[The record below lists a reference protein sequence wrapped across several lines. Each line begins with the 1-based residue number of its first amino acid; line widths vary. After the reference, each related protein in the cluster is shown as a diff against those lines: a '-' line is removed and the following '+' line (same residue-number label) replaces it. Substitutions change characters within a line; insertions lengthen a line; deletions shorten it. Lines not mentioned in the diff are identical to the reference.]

1 MRIRISVAAIAALV
15 GCGSNNGNN
24 VTCGDGTTLVDGV
37 CEVGSG
43 GSGSGG
49 GGDSC
54 GSGTML
60 QGTTCVATGGG
71 DASTPTISMITP
83 GDDGIFGG
91 DQFEIDGTGFAGDN
105 VNSLTVFFGDTT
117 NMNCQASIGP
127 ATSTVIVGV
136 IPEFCDLNVNVSVIT
151 NIGTAT
157 TPFHYDAIFAA
168 DGDGGG
174 QFGGPADIGGDVYII
189 DPFTGKFLDLGSL
202 QDASGNGYGIDGM
215 TFDATGENLWA
226 VTTGDSP
233 ADNAIG
239 AATLESQL
247 LSFDVT
253 TGAVTVIGP
262 TTDGTTT
269 YVISDVKLYNGTL
282 YGWATDFAGL
292 TQGLVTIDTTTGAV
306 TVIGTLAAIGEDQ
319 EFLTAGITVDS
330 TGAVTAAAFGAGSD
344 ASDGATGEL
353 DAVDTTTGALTANAA
368 VLDWFTGS
376 PINAMEVFET
386 QTIAILDDGYVGEF
400 NGLDT
405 QGETLA
411 IIDPT
416 AASGAVVNPVFALP
430 ALTGFSSAVDA
441 LAVPPATTTLSFAG
455 KRPLPHTWQQLAPV
469 SHGHAISLRRK

>member
-15 GCGSNNGNN
+15 GCGSNGNN

-37 CEVGSG
+37 CEIGSG
-43 GSGSGG
+43 GSGG
-49 GGDSC
+49 GGDTC
-54 GSGTML
+54 GSGTMQ

-71 DASTPTISMITP
+71 DASTPTISMMTP

-105 VNSLTVFFGDTT
+105 VTTLSVFFGDTT
-117 NMNCQASIGP
+117 NMDCQASIGP

-136 IPEFCDLNVNVSVIT
+136 IPEFCDLNVAVSVIT

-174 QFGGPADIGGDVYII
+174 QFGGPGGFGGDVYMI

-202 QDASGNGYGIDGM
+202 ADGSGNGYGIDGM

-226 VTTGDSP
+226 ETTGDSP
-233 ADNAIG
+233 ADI
-239 AATLESQL
+239 AANPTGDFVSIL
-247 LSFDVT
+247 LSVDIT
-253 TGAVTVIGP
+253 TGATTAFGNA
-262 TTDGTTT
+262 TDGTDN
-269 YVISDVKLYNGTL
+269 YVITDVKMYNGKL
-282 YGWATDFAGL
+282 YGWAYDQDAL
-292 TQGLVTIDTTTGAV
+292 TQGLVTIDTTSNAITPV
-306 TVIGTLAAIGEDQ
+306 GTLAAESQTEQFFVGG
-319 EFLTAGITVDS
+319 LAPADS
-330 TGAVTAAAFGAGSD
+330 TGSFMLAANGAGSD
-344 ASDGATGEL
+344 ANDGATGEL
-353 DAVDTTTGALTANAA
+353 DGVDATAGAITANAA
-368 VLDWFTGS
+368 ALDWFTGS

-386 QTIAILDDGYVGEF
+386 QTIAILDDGFAGFF
-400 NGLDT
+400 NGLGT

-469 SHGHAISLRRK
+469 AHGHASSLHHK